1 MMNEKTDNSRFEQ
14 YKRLIK
20 FAGSAV
26 IVLVEFAV
34 YFYAWMNWYNKNMTV
49 AFYRRGNWLIA
60 GENLVLLLIFHR
72 MYGGLKVGIYRYWN
86 LVYSH
91 MISVVAINIFFYVQ
105 VVLFDKKMHNPSVML
120 AVTLVDLILV
130 MLWAWAFKRCYSF
143 LFPRKHLL
151 MVHSDYPMFQLRN
164 RIDTREDKYE
174 IEKTV
179 SIDRGIEEIVEES
192 KAYDGILIGDIPAE
206 LRNKL
211 MKRCYAQDIRSYTVP
226 KISDILLRTSIELNI
241 FDSPLYLSRNY
252 EGLAWDQRVVKRMV
266 DVLIGGLLLGITS
279 PFFLLIAVAIK
290 CTDKGPVFYQQERLT
305 QAGKVFR
312 IYKFRTMVVDA
323 EKKSGPVKAGDK
335 DPRILPVGRFLRA
348 TRLDELPQLLN
359 ILKGEMS
366 LVGPRPERPELARI
380 ITKNI
385 PEFTYRLKVKAGL
398 TGYAQ
403 IYGKYCTTSY
413 DKLKL
418 DLTYI
423 RNYSIWMDLKLI
435 LMTPKVLFMK
445 ESTEGFEEGKWEDP
459 ALVEK
464 EETQ

>member
-1 MMNEKTDNSRFEQ
+1 MKEITNNSSFEQ
-14 YKRLIK
+14 YKRIVK

-26 IVLVEFAV
+26 IVLVELAV
-34 YFYAWMNWYNKNMTV
+34 YFYVWMNWYNTHMTI
-49 AFYRRGNWLIA
+49 AFFRRGNWLIA
-60 GENLVLLLIFHR
+60 GEYLVLLLFFHR

-91 MISVVAINIFFYVQ
+91 MVSIVGINIFFYVQ
-105 VVLFDKKMHNPSVML
+105 VVLFDKKMHNPTGML
-120 AVTLVDLILV
+120 VVTLVDLALV
-130 MLWAWAFKRCYSF
+130 MIWAAVFRKLYRF
-143 LFPRKHLL
+143 LFPRKRLL
-151 MVHSDYPMFQLRN
+151 LVHSEMPMFQLMN

-174 IEKTV
+174 IVKTV
-179 SIDRGIEEIVEES
+179 SIEKGIEEIVEES
-192 KAYDGILIGDIPAE
+192 KDYDGVIIGDIPAGF
-206 LRNKL
+206 RNRL
-211 MKRCYAQDIRSYTVP
+211 MKRCYGLNIRSYTVP

-252 EGLAWDQRVVKRMV
+252 DGLAWDQRFVKRLV
-266 DVLIGGLLLGITS
+266 DVVISGLLLLITC
-279 PFFLLIAVAIK
+279 PFFLIIAAAIK
-290 CTDKGPVFYQQERLT
+290 CTDHGPVFFTQQRLT
-305 QAGKVFR
+305 LNGQEFP

-323 EKKSGPVKAGDK
+323 EKKSGPVKAGDH

-359 ILKGEMS
+359 ILKGDMS
-366 LVGPRPERPELARI
+366 LVGPRPERPELAKI

-385 PEFTYRLKVKAGL
+385 PEFEYRLKVKAGL

-435 LMTPKVLFMK
+435 LMTPKILFMK

-459 ALVEK
+459 ALK
-464 EETQ
+464 ERE

>member
-1 MMNEKTDNSRFEQ
+1 MNEKTGNSRFEP

-34 YFYAWMNWYNKNMTV
+34 YFYAWMNWYNKSMTI

-60 GENLVLLLIFHR
+60 GEYLVLLLFFHR
-72 MYGGLKVGIYRYWN
+72 MYGGLRVGIYRYWN

-105 VVLFDKKMHNPSVML
+105 VVLFDKKMHDPGPML
-120 AVTLVDLILV
+120 AVTLADLILV
-130 MLWAWAFKRCYSF
+130 MLWAWAFKRFYSF

-151 MVHSDYPMFQLRN
+151 LVHSDYPMFQLRN
-164 RIDTREDKYE
+164 RIETREDKYE
-174 IEKTV
+174 IAKTV
-179 SIDRGIEEIVEES
+179 SIDLGIEEIVEES
-192 KAYDGILIGDIPAE
+192 KIYDGILIGDIPAE
-206 LRNKL
+206 QRNKL
-211 MKRCYAQDIRSYTVP
+211 MKRCYAENIRSYTVP
-226 KISDILLRTSIELNI
+226 KISDILLRTSTELNI
-241 FDSPLYLSRNY
+241 FDAPLYLSRNY
-252 EGLAWDQRVVKRMV
+252 DGLAWDQRAVKRLM
-266 DVLIGGLLLGITS
+266 DMLLGGALLCLTS
-279 PFFLLIAVAIK
+279 PFFLLIAAAIK
-290 CTDKGPVFYQQERLT
+290 CTDKGPVFYLQERLT
-305 QAGKVFR
+305 KDGRVFK

-335 DPRILPVGRFLRA
+335 DPRILPVGRVLRA
-348 TRLDELPQLLN
+348 SRLDELPQLLN
-359 ILKGEMS
+359 ILKGDMS
-366 LVGPRPERPELARI
+366 LVGPRPERPELAKI

-385 PEFTYRLKVKAGL
+385 PEFEYRLKVKAGL

-423 RNYSIWMDLKLI
+423 RNYSVWMDLKLI

-459 ALVEK
+459 ALTCQ
-464 EETQ
+464 EETVQ

>member
-1 MMNEKTDNSRFEQ
+1 MNEKTGNSRFEQ

-34 YFYAWMNWYNKNMTV
+34 YFYAWMNWYNKNMTI

-60 GENLVLLLIFHR
+60 GEYLVLLLFFHR
-72 MYGGLKVGIYRYWN
+72 MYGGLRVGIYRYWN

-105 VVLFDKKMHNPSVML
+105 VVLFDKKMHDPGPML
-120 AVTLVDLILV
+120 AVTLADLFLV
-130 MLWAWAFKRCYSF
+130 MLWAWAFKRFYSF

-151 MVHSDYPMFQLRN
+151 LVHSEYPMFQLKN
-164 RIDTREDKYE
+164 RIETREDKYE
-174 IEKTV
+174 ITRTV
-179 SIDRGIEEIVEES
+179 SIDLGIEEIVEES
-192 KAYDGILIGDIPAE
+192 KNYDGILIGDIPAE
-206 LRNKL
+206 QRNKL
-211 MKRCYAQDIRSYTVP
+211 MKRCYAQNIRSYTVP

-252 EGLAWDQRVVKRMV
+252 DGLAWDQRCVKRLM
-266 DVLIGGLLLGITS
+266 DVLLGGVLLCLTS
-279 PFFLLIAVAIK
+279 PFFLLIAAAIK
-290 CTDKGPVFYQQERLT
+290 CTDHGPVFYQQERLT
-305 QAGKVFR
+305 KDGRVFK

-335 DPRILPVGRFLRA
+335 DPRILPVGRVLRA

-359 ILKGEMS
+359 ILKGDMS
-366 LVGPRPERPELARI
+366 LVGPRPERPELAQI

-423 RNYSIWMDLKLI
+423 RNYSVWMDLKLI

-445 ESTEGFEEGKWEDP
+445 ESTEGFEDGKWEDP
-459 ALVEK
+459 ALTWQ
-464 EETQ
+464 EETPR

>member
-1 MMNEKTDNSRFEQ
+1 MKEITNNSSFEQ
-14 YKRLIK
+14 YKRIVK

-26 IVLVEFAV
+26 IVLVELAV
-34 YFYAWMNWYNKNMTV
+34 YFYVWMNWYNTHMTI
-49 AFYRRGNWLIA
+49 AFFRRGNWLIA
-60 GENLVLLLIFHR
+60 GEYLVLLLFFHR

-91 MISVVAINIFFYVQ
+91 MVSIVGINIFFYVQ
-105 VVLFDKKMHNPSVML
+105 VVLFDKKMHNPTGML
-120 AVTLVDLILV
+120 VVTLVDLALV
-130 MLWAWAFKRCYSF
+130 MIWAAVFRKLYRF
-143 LFPRKHLL
+143 LFPRKRLL
-151 MVHSDYPMFQLRN
+151 LVHSEMPMFQLMN

-174 IEKTV
+174 IVKTV
-179 SIDRGIEEIVEES
+179 SIEKGIEEIVEES
-192 KAYDGILIGDIPAE
+192 KDYDGVIIGDIPAGF
-206 LRNKL
+206 RNRL
-211 MKRCYAQDIRSYTVP
+211 MKRCYGLNIRSYTVP

-252 EGLAWDQRVVKRMV
+252 DGLAWDQRFVKRLV
-266 DVLIGGLLLGITS
+266 DVVISGLLLLITC
-279 PFFLLIAVAIK
+279 PFFLIIAAAIK
-290 CTDKGPVFYQQERLT
+290 CTDHGPVFFTQQRLT
-305 QAGKVFR
+305 LNGQEFS

-323 EKKSGPVKAGDK
+323 EKKSGPVKAGDH
-335 DPRILPVGRFLRA
+335 DPRILPIGRFLRA

-359 ILKGEMS
+359 ILKGDMS
-366 LVGPRPERPELARI
+366 LVGPRPERPELAKI

-385 PEFTYRLKVKAGL
+385 PEFEYRLKVKAGL

-435 LMTPKVLFMK
+435 LMTPKILFMK

-459 ALVEK
+459 ALK
-464 EETQ
+464 ERE